1 MTTALIV
8 DDESPARNLMADL
21 LRAHPR
27 VEVIGMAASVAEA
40 VRFVR
45 TRPPDLIFLDVD
57 MPGGHGFDL
66 IPALEK
72 KTHLVFVTAHER
84 FALDAFGVGATDYL
98 VKPVAPARLAVT
110 LERVAQFPPQAGEA
124 PDLAAAPG
132 PATPTTASIPLG
144 GVTGRLDVIAP
155 TKILWI
161 EAEQNYSRLH
171 LDQES
176 KRILGN
182 KTLSAWEES
191 LAGNGFERITRS
203 ILIQTGKIKH
213 LTWKGRDETFVRF
226 HGSEKVLALGRA
238 GAIRLKALLNC

>member
-132 PATPTTASIPLG
+132 PATPTTASIRRCRTSQ
-144 GVTGRLDVIAP
+144 VATRSETGRMGAVWGGGAGTAIHGPPASR
-155 TKILWI
+155 TVS
-161 EAEQNYSRLH
+161 EAKPASRAE
-171 LDQES
+171 D
-176 KRILGN
+176 
-182 KTLSAWEES
+182 AW
-191 LAGNGFERITRS
+191 
-203 ILIQTGKIKH
+203 
-213 LTWKGRDETFVRF
+213 
-226 HGSEKVLALGRA
+226 
-238 GAIRLKALLNC
+238 